1 MIRRSALISSLQRL
15 LPLCLVLSFAVAFAQ
30 DEVRQVQFGEMR
42 IEDGERIVPIQ
53 VDRIEGVL
61 AVDLN
66 IVLDSQKVQVLDVRV
81 TGLLSGF
88 FAIHNVVADTL
99 KFAAA
104 SAQAAPDEGGVFAE
118 LVLQDTGETP
128 ELLFSL
134 VSLNGDEIA
143 VDYVPRYEPPK
154 VVTAIKEK
162 ASLPSG
168 FHLKQNFPNPFNAE
182 TNIIFTVP
190 KTMLVEL
197 VIYNGSGQVVR
208 TLVQGQKAAGEHRL
222 VWNGTDG
229 RGRRMASGRYVAK
242 MKGVGFEREIGMVL
256 VE

>member
-1 MIRRSALISSLQRL
+1 MIRRFAPIRNFQWL
-15 LPLCLVLSFAVAFAQ
+15 LLLCLVLSVANAFAQ
-30 DEVRQVQFGEMR
+30 DEVRLVQFGEVR
-42 IEDGERIVPIQ
+42 IKGDERIVPIQ

-81 TGLLSGF
+81 TDLLSGF
-88 FAIHNVVADTL
+88 FAIHNVVEDTL

-104 SAQAAPDEGGVFAE
+104 SAQAALAAGGVFAE

-128 ELLFSL
+128 ELSFSL

-143 VDYVPRYEPPK
+143 VDYAPRYEPPK
-154 VVTAIKEK
+154 VVTAIKEET
-162 ASLPSG
+162 SLPSG

-182 TNIIFTVP
+182 TTIVFTLAES
-190 KTMLVEL
+190 TFVEL
-197 VIYNGSGQVVR
+197 IIYNAKGQVVR

-222 VWNGTDG
+222 TWNGTDG
-229 RGRRMASGRYVAK
+229 RGRRVASGRYVAK
-242 MKGVGFEREIGMVL
+242 MKGVGFEREVGMVL
-256 VE
+256 LE